1 MTRLATLF
9 AASALTASLA
19 ACVAVADTSD
29 PARVEITA
37 GMPTAGTNLHDL
49 YLYLHRNPELSFK
62 ERKTSAILANEM
74 ESLGFEVTRGVG
86 QDWIAAKSTRDQGTI
101 RDTVAGY
108 GVVAVM
114 RNGDGPTVLIR
125 TDMDALPVGEQT
137 HLPYASEV
145 VDETWTGVT
154 NGVMHACGHD
164 IHMTSWVGTARELVA
179 NKDKWS
185 GTLVMIA
192 QPAEEL
198 GLGAVAMIEDG
209 LFSRFPLPDYN
220 LGLHVSAA
228 APAGTVAYSSGFA
241 LANVDSVDITVKG
254 VGGHGA
260 YPHTTKDPVVV
271 AASIVMALQTL
282 VSRNVDPQTPAVV
295 TVGSFQAGAKHNIIS
310 DEAKLL
316 LTVRSY
322 DDATRTMLLEGI
334 ERIAKAQAAA
344 FGAPEPSISID
355 NDYTPATYN
364 DPDLTAKAVSAISG
378 VIGEENVVSM
388 TPVMGGEDFS
398 QYGRTPEDVPGLIY
412 WLGAVKADTWQQA
425 QAGDVSLPSLHSPFF
440 APDYELTIATGVK
453 TMSAA
458 AISLFNEGE

>member
-220 LGLHVSAA
+220 IGLHVSAA

-271 AASIVMALQTL
+271 AASIVMALQ
-282 VSRNVDPQTPAVV
+282 
-295 TVGSFQAGAKHNIIS
+295 
-310 DEAKLL
+310 
-316 LTVRSY
+316 
-322 DDATRTMLLEGI
+322 
-334 ERIAKAQAAA
+334 
-344 FGAPEPSISID
+344 
-355 NDYTPATYN
+355 
-364 DPDLTAKAVSAISG
+364 
-378 VIGEENVVSM
+378 
-388 TPVMGGEDFS
+388 
-398 QYGRTPEDVPGLIY
+398 
-412 WLGAVKADTWQQA
+412 
-425 QAGDVSLPSLHSPFF
+425 
-440 APDYELTIATGVK
+440 
-453 TMSAA
+453 
-458 AISLFNEGE
+458 